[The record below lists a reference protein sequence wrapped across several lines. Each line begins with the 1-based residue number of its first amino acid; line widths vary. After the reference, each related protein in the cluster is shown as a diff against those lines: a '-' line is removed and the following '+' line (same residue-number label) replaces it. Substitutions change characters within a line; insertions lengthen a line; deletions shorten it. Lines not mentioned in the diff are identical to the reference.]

1 VPPPSRRAAV
11 LIDPSYEG
19 NGDYA
24 KVVASLREAVARFA
38 EGIYVVWYPQVSKV
52 EAAQLPRRLAALAP
66 KAWLHARL
74 SVQEPDAQGFG
85 LAGSGVFVLNPP
97 HTLQATLAS
106 TLPYLVDV
114 LGRYAG
120 ANFLIDRVEA

>member
-1 VPPPSRRAAV
+1 V
-11 LIDPSYEG
+11 
-19 NGDYA
+19 
-24 KVVASLREAVARFA
+24 
-38 EGIYVVWYPQVSKV
+38 
-52 EAAQLPRRLAALAP
+52 
-66 KAWLHARL
+66 RL

-97 HTLQATLAS
+97 HTLHATLAA

-120 ANFLIDRVEA
+120 ANFLIDRVEG